1 MHTVADPLEAI
12 LGDLAEL
19 DDASAHAQ
27 AAQLRDRLHAGQLR
41 VALVGEAKRGKS
53 TFGNALL
60 GEELLP
66 TGVAPVTSIS
76 TEVRAGTA
84 RQLDVV
90 LEGDKECSANVLE
103 LPNYVS
109 ERLNPH
115 NRRHVTQV
123 TVRLPNSLPHPQM
136 VLIDTPGVGSVFR
149 HNTAVAREAYDAM
162 DAAVFVLTA
171 DPPISDSEVALLREV
186 AQLSV
191 RVFVVLNKVD
201 QLEPDESAESMAF
214 VSHVLEGVLEDRPA
228 IWPCSARQGLRAR
241 VAGDESGWR
250 ASGMADFVDALV
262 SHLEQHR
269 ARDLRASIAAAASR
283 LAARQLDGLTLTLA
297 SVEALEADQQDRVVE
312 FGRRLQAIDRRSEE
326 AVELVEAHMRRVRR
340 ELDEDY
346 ARGVDRTSVRVRQI
360 LEAFLG
366 TAGDLRPAEV
376 ERRAREV
383 IAEATR
389 PAIEAW
395 CSDWY
400 GPLQGSYR
408 DLADRLQALLGE
420 AAGDLHEAARELLGV
435 RLRSSMP
442 VLALPELPALRFDFG
457 PDVGWNH
464 ALVAGLRTHAP
475 AWIARRRVEGYVRDE
490 LTRTV
495 DKHLGRARAEFQVTL
510 EDSVR
515 RLQRDLVAAF
525 AELTQGLRAGQESA
539 LTLYQRQ
546 GPSRRG
552 EQQRLTERRA
562 AMLRIDEELR
572 RLAEEPA
579 PSPEDVTGAG
589 REPLASVA
597 LPPGGDPM

>member
-1 MHTVADPLEAI
+1 MQTAADPLEAI
-12 LGDLAEL
+12 LDELAAV
-19 DDASAHAQ
+19 DDTPASAQ
-27 AAQLRDRLHAGQLR
+27 AGQLRDRLQAGELR

-60 GEELLP
+60 GEEILP
-66 TGVAPVTSIS
+66 TGVVPVTSIS
-76 TEVRAGTA
+76 TEVRAGTT
-84 RQLDVV
+84 RQLNVV
-90 LEGDKECSANVLE
+90 LEDGTERTADVLE

-115 NRRHVTQV
+115 NRRRVTKV
-123 TVRLPNSLPHPQM
+123 TLSLPTRLPHPQM

-171 DPPISDSEVALLREV
+171 DPPISDSEVSLLREV

-201 QLEPDESAESMAF
+201 QLEPDESAESMEF
-214 VSHVLEGVLEDRPA
+214 VSDVLARVLGGRPA

-241 VAGDESGWR
+241 VAEDESGWR

-262 SHLEQHR
+262 SHLQQHR
-269 ARDLRASIAAAASR
+269 ARDLRVSVVAAASR

-297 SVEALEADQQDRVVE
+297 SVEALETDQQDRVAE
-312 FGRRLQAIDRRSEE
+312 FGRRLQAIDRRRDE
-326 AVELVEAHMRRVRR
+326 AVELVAAHMRRVRR

-346 ARGVDRTSVRVRQI
+346 AAGVAQTSVRVREV

-366 TAGDLRPAEV
+366 AAGDLRPVEV

-389 PAIEAW
+389 PAVEAW

-400 GPLQGSYR
+400 ARLQRSYG
-408 DLADRLQALLGE
+408 DLADRLQALLIDAGGDLRE
-420 AAGDLHEAARELLGV
+420 AAWELLGV

-464 ALVAGLRTHAP
+464 ALISGLRTHTP
-475 AWIARRRVEGYVRDE
+475 ARIARRRVEGYLRDE
-490 LTRTV
+490 LARII
-495 DKHLGRARAEFQVTL
+495 DKHLGRARSELQVLL
-510 EDSVR
+510 EDTVR
-515 RLQRDLVAAF
+515 RLQSELTAAF

-539 LTLYQRQ
+539 LALYRRQ
-546 GPSRRG
+546 GASRRS
-552 EQQRLTERRA
+552 EQERLAARRA
-562 AMLRIDEELR
+562 TLIRIDEELR
-572 RLAEEPA
+572 CLARESTPL
-579 PSPEDVTGAG
+579 PEQVTGAG
-589 REPLASVA
+589 PEPLASIA
-597 LPPGGDPM
+597 FPPGADPM